1 MWAGAKTGSGHS
13 AGLAGAGCKRS
24 TIRGMVFA
32 TSGCL
37 VYSGDVERITIIIN
51 GGKNGLDDRRH
62 RFSLAKPCWSEVSM
76 GIEMIV
82 GLVVAV
88 LAAIAGAFGFGK
100 SRGTTIA
107 ETKAEIQRT
116 EERAAATEAVA
127 ERRVE
132 TTKGARDVQQTV
144 NHLPDDDVD
153 RELREK
159 FTRKT

>member
-1 MWAGAKTGSGHS
+1 MTVGAAS
-13 AGLAGAGCKRS
+13 
-24 TIRGMVFA
+24 IWQ
-32 TSGCL
+32 
-37 VYSGDVERITIIIN
+37 
-51 GGKNGLDDRRH
+51 
-62 RFSLAKPCWSEVSM
+62 KPCWSEVSM
-76 GIEMIV
+76 GIEMII

-107 ETKAEIQRT
+107 ETKAAIQRT

-132 TTKGARDVQQTV
+132 ATKGARDVQQTV